1 MKINYSK
8 FITSAAKPNQYPIHP
23 LSEIAF
29 IGKSNVGKS
38 SLINMLLERKKLAKV
53 SSTPGK
59 TTLINFFDVNGT
71 LAFVDLPGYGY
82 ASRSKKEQQTW
93 GVMIET
99 YLSIRENLMLFFL
112 LLDVRRMPSANDLQI
127 LSWLKSY
134 TKDFA
139 IVVTK
144 ADKLNHKDR
153 NKQIKKISEAI
164 GVDKDQFY
172 VVSALKKTGKQQVLK
187 LIEDTL
193 IRTRGEYNVYGEDIE
208 YNEEDIR
215 EMKDST
221 EEIKEN
227 HEETREIKESNEE

>member
-112 LLDVRRMPSANDLQI
+112 LLDVRRTPSANDLQI
-127 LSWLKSY
+127 LAWLKSY

-139 IVVTK
+139 IILTK
-144 ADKLNHKDR
+144 ADKLNHKER
-153 NKQIKKISEAI
+153 NKQIKKISATTGI
-164 GVDKDQFY
+164 DKEQFY
-172 VVSALKKTGKQQVLK
+172 VVSSLKRTGKQQVLK
-187 LIEDTL
+187 LIEDTM
-193 IRTRGEYNVYGEDIE
+193 IRTRGEYDVYGEDVE
-208 YNEEDIR
+208 YNTEDIR
-215 EMKDST
+215 EIEEEST
-221 EEIKEN
+221 SSNDQENDKE
-227 HEETREIKESNEE
+227 